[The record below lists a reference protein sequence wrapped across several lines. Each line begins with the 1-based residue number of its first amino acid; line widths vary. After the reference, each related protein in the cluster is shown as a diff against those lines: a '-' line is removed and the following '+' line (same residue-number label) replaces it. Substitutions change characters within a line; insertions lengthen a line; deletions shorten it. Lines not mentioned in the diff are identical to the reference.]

1 MTESER
7 VYTCGHSAH
16 YEEAEEAPKDLL
28 RTEAHSCTA
37 LAFGLIQLYSVDT
50 ARFYC
55 SS

>member
-16 YEEAEEAPKDLL
+16 YEEAGEAPKDLL
-28 RTEAHSCTA
+28 RTEAHSCTV
-37 LAFGLIQLYSVDT
+37 LVFGLIQLYSADT
-50 ARFYC
+50 ERFYC